1 MRKVV
6 KSDRDW
12 RAQLTPL
19 EYEITRQGG
28 TEPPHCNLYLENK
41 DPGTYHCVCCGGPLF
56 SSRTKF
62 DSGSGWPEFMQPIS
76 KDVINYIEDFSIPA
90 KRVEVKCKVCNAH
103 LGHVFDDGPPPD
115 HKRY

>member
-12 RAQLTPL
+12 RDQLTPL
-19 EYEITRQGG
+19 EYEITRMGG
-28 TEPPHCNLYLENK
+28 TEPPHCNLYLNNK
-41 DPGTYHCVCCGGPLF
+41 EPGIYHCVCCEEPLF

-62 DSGSGWPEFMQPIS
+62 DSGSGWPEFMQPILQERIKEIQDYS
-76 KDVINYIEDFSIPA
+76 MPV
-90 KRVEVKCKVCNAH
+90 KRIEVKCNICNAH